1 MRIAIVNSKGGVGKT
16 TTAVYLATAAARDGQ
31 EIELWDADI
40 QGSATEW
47 ASRAHDEG
55 EPLEYE
61 VHSVS
66 LPTLRRKQVV
76 ADWVIVDTPPG
87 QAEVMQ
93 AAVDFADFV
102 IVPVMPE
109 PMGLDRAYATLD
121 GIAHGKDAAL
131 LLGGVDSREKLT
143 LTTREVLMDE
153 SAPPKFSTEIRRR
166 TAISQNTY
174 SRPHKLYGYET
185 VYKELKELAGE

>member
-1 MRIAIVNSKGGVGKT
+1 MRVAIVNSKGGVGKT

-31 EIELWDADI
+31 SVELWDADI

-47 ASRAHDEG
+47 ASRAVDEG
-55 EPLEYE
+55 MPLEYD

-66 LPTLRRKQVV
+66 LLKLRRKE
-76 ADWVIVDTPPG
+76 AKAPWVFVDTPPG
-87 QAEVMQ
+87 QAEVMA

-121 GIAHGKDAAL
+121 GLAHGKDAAL
-131 LLGGVDSREKLT
+131 LLGAVDSREKLT
-143 LTTREVLMDE
+143 LTTREVLADE
-153 SAPPKFSTEIRRR
+153 SAPPKFNTEIRRR

-174 SRPHKLYGYET
+174 SRPQKLYGYET
-185 VYKELKELAGE
+185 VYKELKEISGE

>member
-1 MRIAIVNSKGGVGKT
+1 MRIAIVNSKGGAGKT
-16 TTAVYLATAAARDGQ
+16 TAAIYLATAAARDGQ
-31 EIELWDADI
+31 DVELWDADI

-47 ASRAHDEG
+47 ASRAQDEG

-61 VHSVS
+61 VLSVS
-66 LPTLRRKQVV
+66 LPKLRRKE
-76 ADWVIVDTPPG
+76 AAARWVFVDTPPG

-121 GIAHGKDAAL
+121 GLAHGKDAAL
-131 LLGGVDSREKLT
+131 LLGGVDRREKLT
-143 LTTREVLMDE
+143 LTTREVLADE
-153 SAPPKFSTEIRRR
+153 NAPPKFTAEIRRR
-166 TAISQNTY
+166 TAISQDTY
-174 SRPHKLYGYET
+174 SRPHKLYGYEI

>member
-16 TTAVYLATAAARDGQ
+16 TTAIYLATAAARDGQ
-31 EIELWDADI
+31 HVELWDADI

-47 ASRAHDEG
+47 AARAQDEG
-55 EPLEYE
+55 ESLEYE

-66 LPTLRRKQVV
+66 LPKLRRKE
-76 ADWVIVDTPPG
+76 ASAPWIFVDTPPG

-121 GIAHGKDAAL
+121 GLAHGKDAAL
-131 LLGGVDSREKLT
+131 LLGAVDNREKLT
-143 LTTREVLMDE
+143 LTTRDVLADE
-153 SAPPKFSTEIRRR
+153 TAPPKFTTEIRRR

-185 VYKELKELAGE
+185 VYKELKEIAGE

>member
-16 TTAVYLATAAARDGQ
+16 TAAVYLATAAARDGQ
-31 EIELWDADI
+31 QVELWDADI

-47 ASRAHDEG
+47 ASRAQDEG
-55 EPLEYE
+55 EALEYE
-61 VHSVS
+61 VQTVS
-66 LPTLRRKQVV
+66 LPKLRRKV
-76 ADWVIVDTPPG
+76 ATARWIFIDTPPG

-93 AAVDFADFV
+93 AAIDFADFV

-121 GIAHGKDAAL
+121 GLAHGKDAAL
-131 LLGGVDSREKLT
+131 LLGGVDRREKLT
-143 LTTREVLMDE
+143 LTTREVLADE
-153 SAPPKFSTEIRRR
+153 SAPPKFITEIRRR

-174 SRPHKLYGYET
+174 SRPHKLYGYEN